1 MTGAAKGGMRKN
13 VAQKVQV
20 LLVCDL
26 HDEEVEGSETVAFGL
41 DGSSYEIDVCDE
53 HAGQLRDAFAPFVGA
68 ARRAGRA
75 PAAAPRRAARSSG
88 RSNSASGDKQRVQEI
103 REWARSNG
111 HKVSERGRLSAAV
124 VEAYEAAH

>member
-1 MTGAAKGGMRKN
+1 M
-13 VAQKVQV
+13 AQKVQI

-26 HDEEVEGSETVAFGL
+26 HDDETEGSETVAFGL
-41 DGSSYEIDVCDE
+41 DGSSYEIDVCEE
-53 HAGQLRDAFAPFVGA
+53 HAGELRDAFASYVGA

-75 PAAAPRRAARSSG
+75 PAAPAQRRAGRGG
-88 RSNSASGDKQRVQEI
+88 RSGGDRQRVQEI

-124 VEAYEAAH
+124 IEAYDAAH